1 MFPLTNVAFSVFFW
15 KKKKKKIGSSYFI
28 ALAWIPMFEKI
39 DNIRQT
45 ASATLQYRMAFSFAK
60 MLIKWVLTY
69 IVFYISA
76 LSHAPK
82 KWK

>member
-1 MFPLTNVAFSVFFW
+1 
-15 KKKKKKIGSSYFI
+15 
-28 ALAWIPMFEKI
+28 MFEKI

-69 IVFYISA
+69 IVFYVSA
-76 LSHAPK
+76 LSHTQK
-82 KWK
+82 KMEIEIINLNEAWLKKGTRFL